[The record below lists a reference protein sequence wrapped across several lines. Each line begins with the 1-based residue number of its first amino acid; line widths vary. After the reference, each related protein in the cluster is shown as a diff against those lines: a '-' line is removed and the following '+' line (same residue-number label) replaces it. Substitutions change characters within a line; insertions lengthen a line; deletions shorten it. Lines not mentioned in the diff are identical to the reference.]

1 MKLIM
6 EQWRDYQNSVD
17 LDKELLEE
25 GLKDKITKGLA
36 GLALAGGLGLGMP
49 SKAQAQTPG
58 TTSSVELSISD
69 SEYAASDMLK
79 EMLSRLA
86 GDPAVD
92 DLGMKVNF
100 QKSDLQKLAKTM
112 SEYASLKGHKGDR
125 AVKAYSKASINII
138 KDGIKSGGSKQEVV
152 GIAIESFNKMI
163 AKVKSEKPAGKAQ
176 VQSYETRDN
185 PRLVQQAVFGVFL
198 AAGQGESMDKP
209 MDDLMSK
216 IKRAIKDGSMSKE
229 DAKKILKLIP
239 EGPSKMDQINAILG
253 LQK

>member
-1 MKLIM
+1 M
-6 EQWRDYQNSVD
+6 EQWRDYQNSLD

-58 TTSSVELSISD
+58 TISSVERSISD

-125 AVKAYSKASINII
+125 AVKAYSKAATNII
-138 KDGIKSGGSKQEVV
+138 KDGVKSGGSKQEVV
-152 GIAIESFNKMI
+152 GIALESFNKMI
-163 AKVKSEKPAGKAQ
+163 AKVKSEKTAGK

-216 IKRAIKDGSMSKE
+216 IKRAIKDGSMSKA

>member
-36 GLALAGGLGLGMP
+36 GLALAGGIGLGMP

-58 TTSSVELSISD
+58 TISSTERAISD
-69 SEYAASDMLK
+69 VEYVASDMLK
-79 EMLSRLA
+79 EMLNILA
-86 GDPAVD
+86 KDPAID

-100 QKSDLQKLAKTM
+100 EKSDLKELANTM
-112 SEYASLKGHKGDR
+112 SKYAAAKGHKGDK
-125 AVKAYSKASINII
+125 AIKAYSKASINII
-138 KDGIKSGGSKQEVV
+138 KDGVKSGGNKKEVV
-152 GIAIESFNKMI
+152 DIARQSFK
-163 AKVKSEKPAGKAQ
+163 KRLAQ
-176 VQSYETRDN
+176 IKDKKTMVRVQSFEIRDN

-198 AAGQGESMDKP
+198 AAGQDESMDKP
-209 MDDLMSK
+209 IDDLMSK
-216 IKRAIKDGSMSKE
+216 MKRAIKDGSMSRE

-239 EGPSKMDQINAILG
+239 KGPDAMDEINKILG